1 MKCRTVEIVEP
12 LPPEVPA
19 SKTNAIDADDSD
31 DEQMADDD
39 AGVPAAAPAAA
50 PPPPRRPRV
59 LYVANNRYS
68 VGENFPRRLTTGAS
82 KKADDDEEDGVAEQ
96 MSEYEM
102 ARKRRMDANEAF
114 LKSLGF

>member
-1 MKCRTVEIVEP
+1 M
-12 LPPEVPA
+12 
-19 SKTNAIDADDSD
+19 
-31 DEQMADDD
+31 
-39 AGVPAAAPAAA
+39 
-50 PPPPRRPRV
+50 

-68 VGENFPRRLTTGAS
+68 MGENFPRRLTTGAS